1 MIRQEQIPSV
11 YDVIREVESSCFSYA
26 YAQDDAPSIMSCT
39 NTSPEAHYEFDTYAS
54 AASEDPYWEPSNQE
68 DELRAQLKKIEI
80 DNIPRESIQ

>member
-1 MIRQEQIPSV
+1 
-11 YDVIREVESSCFSYA
+11 
-26 YAQDDAPSIMSCT
+26 MSCT